1 MPIDKSILNIIQ
13 ENKKFAMD
21 IEFIQEKSGEILDE
35 ISGKIFR
42 LTYGSNGMG
51 EDDKILG
58 TYVETVY
65 NGPNDSILS
74 QNDTDEDELAQ
85 QEYNKDYDL
94 VVKEN
99 RLYTHIFKNGD
110 EYNSINHNKS
120 SLSVIMTKGDP
131 ILSYC
136 SNMLECTE
144 DCSRDALCMLNGTC
158 LNINKDG
165 TCTLHPIL
173 QQMSDQLGQQA
184 RQDYYTLT
192 TTLPEVYNR
201 CFEGNCTISGGK
213 KRKSKRKI
221 SKRKISKRKISKRK
235 KSKKKISKRKK
246 SKRKTSKKRKSKKY

>member
-1 MPIDKSILNIIQ
+1 MQTDISNIIQ
-13 ENKKFAMD
+13 ENQTFAKDM
-21 IEFIQEKSGEILDE
+21 IFILEKYRKTIPLNYTSKVN
-35 ISGKIFR
+35 S
-42 LTYGSNGMG
+42 
-51 EDDKILG
+51 EDCEILG

-65 NGPNDSILS
+65 NGSNDSILS
-74 QNDTDEDELAQ
+74 QNDTDEDELAE
-85 QEYNKDYDL
+85 QEYNKDYKL

-110 EYNSINHNKS
+110 EYNSINDNKS
-120 SLSVIMTKGDP
+120 SLSVIMTIGDP

-192 TTLPEVYNR
+192 TTLPEVYNTCLNNTCSR
-201 CFEGNCTISGGK
+201 NVCNISGGK

-221 SKRKISKRKISKRK
+221 SKKRKSKRKI
-235 KSKKKISKRKK
+235 
-246 SKRKTSKKRKSKKY
+246 SKKRKSKKNN

>member
-1 MPIDKSILNIIQ
+1 MQTDISNIIQ
-13 ENKKFAMD
+13 ENQKFAKNM
-21 IEFIQEKSGEILDE
+21 IFILEKYRK
-35 ISGKIFR
+35 KIF
-42 LTYGSNGMG
+42 LNYIAKVNS
-51 EDDKILG
+51 EDYKILG

-65 NGPNDSILS
+65 NVPNDSILS
-74 QNDTDEDELAQ
+74 QNDTDEDGLAQ
-85 QEYNKDYDL
+85 REYNKDYDL

-99 RLYTHIFKNGD
+99 RLYTHIFKNGN
-110 EYNSINHNKS
+110 EYNSINDNTS

-165 TCTLHPIL
+165 TCTLHPML
-173 QQMSDQLGQQA
+173 EKMSNQLGQQA

-201 CFEGNCTISGGK
+201 CFGSNCIVSGGK

-221 SKRKISKRKISKRK
+221 SKKRKSKRKI
-235 KSKKKISKRKK
+235 
-246 SKRKTSKKRKSKKY
+246 SKKRKSKKNN